1 MKFSTII
8 AFVFAALTALS
19 CAHDWTTAKSVSV
32 RPGKGGV
39 LTLNPHEDP
48 RARAKA
54 DAIMNQACGGKKP
67 EITEEGEAVVGVS
80 KRSQTDHN
88 SGGSGGIKLSSNGFG
103 FGSGGN
109 SSETDSTERQLT
121 EWRVTYECK

>member
-1 MKFSTII
+1 MNYLKIS
-8 AFVFAALTALS
+8 TALIIVLNMAS

-32 RPGKGGV
+32 KPGKGGV

-54 DAIMNQACGGKKP
+54 DAIMKQTCGTKKA
-67 EITEEGEAVVGVS
+67 EITEEGDAVIGVS
-80 KRSQTDHN
+80 KRSQTEHN
-88 SGGSGGIKLSSNGFG
+88 SGGSGGIRLSSNGF

>member
-1 MKFSTII
+1 MNYFKLFS
-8 AFVFAALTALS
+8 VSLALVAICS
-19 CAHDWTTAKSVSV
+19 CAHDWTTAKSVSM

-39 LTLNPHEDP
+39 VTLSPQEDP

-54 DAIMNQACGGKKP
+54 DAIMQKTCGSKKA

-88 SGGSGGIKLSSNGFG
+88 SGGSNGIKLSSAGIG
-103 FGSGGN
+103 FGSPS
-109 SSETDSTERQLT
+109 SSETDATERQLT
-121 EWRVTYECK
+121 EWRITYECK